1 MQSPRHLEGIAQE
14 VHDELGVAPPVD
26 LAEALGF
33 EIRWWTRGYGAMR
46 DGTIWLPARARPVR
60 VARIAAHELGHFLL
74 RRAGQDDR
82 DEEAAEYVGL
92 ALLLPRRPFE
102 IARDASGWDLFD
114 LQARFPHAAL
124 SALAERL
131 VHLSPAYASVW
142 DEAGLTR
149 RVASVAGLEDLDVDR
164 ELVARV
170 LEHGRPERGEDGD
183 AWPAFDGRYRRVV
196 VVRRAA

>member
-1 MQSPRHLEGIAQE
+1 MISPRHLEGIAQE
-14 VHDELGVAPPVD
+14 VHDELGGLSPVD

-33 EIRWWTRGYGAMR
+33 EVRWWTRAYGAMR
-46 DGTIWLPARARPVR
+46 EGTIWLPARARPVR

-74 RRAGQDDR
+74 ERAGESPF
-82 DEEAAEYVGL
+82 DEEAAEYIGL
-92 ALLLPRRPFE
+92 ALLLPRQPFE
-102 IARDASGWDLFD
+102 LARDASGWDLFE
-114 LQARFPHAAL
+114 LQSRFPHAAL
-124 SALAERL
+124 SAIAERL
-131 VHLSPAYASVW
+131 VHLSPAYASIW

-149 RVASVAGLEDLDVDR
+149 RVASAEGLDDLDVDR

-170 LEHGRPERGEDGD
+170 LELGRPVRGIEGD